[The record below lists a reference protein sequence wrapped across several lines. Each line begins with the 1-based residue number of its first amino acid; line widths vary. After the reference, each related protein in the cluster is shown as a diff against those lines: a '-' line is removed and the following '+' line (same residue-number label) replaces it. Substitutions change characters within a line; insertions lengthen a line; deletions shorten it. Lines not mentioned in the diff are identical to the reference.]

1 MVPGRRRVC
10 LGVMWSYP
18 LLFTWQAFTT
28 WATGLWVMLG
38 LVAVVA
44 LVASRRRAGAGPDAT
59 ESRGPDRP

>member
-10 LGVMWSYP
+10 LGVMWFNP

-44 LVASRRRAGAGPDAT
+44 LVASRPRAGAGPDAT